1 MLVQNIYFRM
11 DPDWTQSSQIK
22 PLDDVYTHDQLENI
36 LFSPHSYSPY
46 RDGSYRRLNKKEDM
60 SKKERLIRM
69 KNIFLGNLSMLGN
82 TLSKPIKYSKK
93 PPPVKLQQWF
103 PRSNKMRNYLDL
115 GGKRSSLGT
124 RPELAVRLTG

>member
-1 MLVQNIYFRM
+1 M
-11 DPDWTQSSQIK
+11 DPDCTQSSQIK
-22 PLDDVYTHDQLENI
+22 PLEDVYTDDQLENI
-36 LFSPHSYSPY
+36 LFSPHSYSPC
-46 RDGSYRRLNKKEDM
+46 RDGSYRRLNEKEDM

-69 KNIFLGNLSMLGN
+69 EHIFLSNLSMLGN
-82 TLSKPIKYSKK
+82 TLSKPIKYSPM

-103 PRSNKMRNYLDL
+103 PRSDKMRSYLDL